1 MCPFLLFGQAKKIL
15 FTNGYLH
22 VGNGQVIET
31 ALLGVVDG
39 KISLVKNV
47 LTSTYKRRLGYNH
60 RVKRAAYLSCV
71 CCAKFYFR
79 FNGN

>member
-1 MCPFLLFGQAKKIL
+1 MNIKTMSNRHLIILLAFFPFLLFGQAKKIL

-39 KISLVKNV
+39 EIFK
-47 LTSTYKRRLGYNH
+47 
-60 RVKRAAYLSCV
+60 
-71 CCAKFYFR
+71 
-79 FNGN
+79 